1 MWAFNRF
8 SSNPQ
13 INENF
18 TMQAARINTLFTSP
32 REVAIFNA
40 AGGAQRATAA
50 GYYPTEMPILAK
62 AFVLYQTAT
71 GCSNDEALEAA
82 LDPLS
87 DARRLLSYGGRFT
100 ENAENYREGLRL
112 MPLFRNWYRDTVNA
126 VNGGDR
132 NPQSPTKLNLKTQYT
147 LDATA
152 PAMEKFVF
160 EEIAYNPL
168 ARLDSENSE
177 ELFGMGS
184 NKAMRFIARGYAE
197 AIVNTL
203 ENIPPDKRGLLYDV
217 FDVFDPLP
225 KDQNELEARTDIYH
239 KTLLALRV
247 LQHYDEMEALRLVGN
262 LDRAHLIQIL
272 YSDFDIQPTATN
284 AEISDIISER
294 LERDPNLQGP
304 LSQLL
309 DDTGAPL
316 NECLD
321 SINNGAPR
329 PPLPQWAS
337 VSNCDL
343 RQLDGSASGG
353 RDSLFDDLYRPVSPI
368 RISDESELVEEP
380 NVKFVFN
387 FPNNEQLFSKTSLPK
402 DDPEVVAASN
412 AIADKIKSLCGNVHQ
427 KQLSSVYFALSQGG
441 LISNCRQGFRNY
453 DISSDEHMPVTFT
466 LSKDNDTGAVTITYT
481 QPTGFPLNFHW
492 TTTVALDGSTTSTQI
507 VIENPPNA
515 VQQQG

>member
-1 MWAFNRF
+1 MA
-8 SSNPQ
+8 SSFKFCV
-13 INENF
+13 ENHDS
-18 TMQAARINTLFTSP
+18 LS
-32 REVAIFNA
+32 
-40 AGGAQRATAA
+40 
-50 GYYPTEMPILAK
+50 L
-62 AFVLYQTAT
+62 FVL
-71 GCSNDEALEAA
+71 
-82 LDPLS
+82 
-87 DARRLLSYGGRFT
+87 
-100 ENAENYREGLRL
+100 
-112 MPLFRNWYRDTVNA
+112 
-126 VNGGDR
+126 
-132 NPQSPTKLNLKTQYT
+132 
-147 LDATA
+147 
-152 PAMEKFVF
+152 
-160 EEIAYNPL
+160 
-168 ARLDSENSE
+168 
-177 ELFGMGS
+177 
-184 NKAMRFIARGYAE
+184 GYAE

-225 KDQNELEARTDIYH
+225 KDQIELEARTDIYH

-247 LQHYDEMEALRLVGN
+247 LQHYDDMEALRLGGN
-262 LDRAHLIQIL
+262 LDRAHLIQLL

-294 LERDPNLQGP
+294 LERDPYLQGP

-316 NECLD
+316 NKCID
-321 SINNGAPR
+321 SINKGAPR

-343 RQLDGSASGG
+343 RQLDGSATGG

-387 FPNNEQLFSKTSLPK
+387 FPDNEQLFSKTALNK
-402 DDPEVVAASN
+402 NVPEVVAASN
-412 AIADKIKSLCGNVHQ
+412 AIADKIKTLCGNVHQ

-492 TTTVALDGSTTSTQI
+492 TTTVALDGTTTSTQI

-515 VQQQG
+515 VPQQG